1 MSKYLIKVWLH
12 SGEFMY
18 KKAKAGTL
26 GSNRFVTAFKFVQA
40 PTISQHFPEMFLW
53 DRISV

>member
-1 MSKYLIKVWLH
+1 MKKYFIKVWLH